1 VSYGLLV
8 NDEGGNPIVNVA
20 DRLGRIIGSVSV
32 GTTNGS
38 IVVPEFSMGIGFYFL
53 RANGPQQGTFPPTI
67 TIVGNVLS
75 WSQPSG
81 YNSAWDKT
89 PGTIF
94 YGIY

>member
-1 VSYGLLV
+1 MAFGIVIYDSSGQV
-8 NDEGGNPIVNVA
+8 MVNVA
-20 DRLGRIIGSVSV
+20 DRLARILGSVNV

-38 IVVPEFSMGIGFYFL
+38 INVPEFSLGIPFYFL

-67 TIVGNVLS
+67 TFSGTTLS

-81 YNSAWDKT
+81 YNSGWDKT
-89 PGTIF
+89 PGTLF